1 MQEITRK
8 LLMWMVVAGIRYLG
22 MQEKEVGNYKLYIH
36 GGALKTLQNFRISE
50 HKTKI

>member
-1 MQEITRK
+1 MI
-8 LLMWMVVAGIRYLG
+8 WMVVAGIT
-22 MQEKEVGNYKLYIH
+22 QEKQVGNYKLYIH